1 MSGRIYR
8 ALNSEQKDWAEPGE
22 FAFRVNLPG
31 RVDPKSLRVHW
42 YGGTVLGVRGGLR
55 VEDSDVPDTPSPPQR
70 SSRRRLTSAYRISG
84 TRPAGVDS
92 EAFNPWIEYRLE
104 LPTEHRIAEEE
115 VDLQV
120 LRDWAGELLQGLPM
134 TGWEALWVIT
144 DQGIQSF
151 LGASL
156 WWVRLGPTES
166 SDSPHEFS
174 PFTPEALAPYR
185 EWRPQSAG
193 DGGQTDAR
201 ALGLTADETTFADR
215 SQWIAWGQ
223 VYLPDLG
230 RQGLKA
236 PEEPPEADKV
246 PIEVFTVG
254 PLPRPASWSLK
265 TLERFIQEGARI
277 LAGKRKTRSGA
288 DGVPRDRER
297 TSILDQ
303 VLFDARM
310 AVIDGDWLGPDNQAP
325 DLAAMLGFVLDNYPL
340 VLTFLLQQDDGGYG
354 YALDWEQRRSVGEV
368 PGASP
373 LSDRLTAIA
382 GELVPTQHLAQVL
395 ASGLP
400 CHWPIDDEL
409 SELDRFEGLFC
420 EGERGDTLLLIP
432 VHAETLGGDGVSIP
446 LVAQVAWPRAG
457 LPLVPELRAGL
468 QRALLAQSKDLR
480 NGLLIHHFSRE
491 FGRFEFVRGLSAFF
505 GHNLPKTTVTP
516 LLNVASRLGRAKPHE
531 VPALA
536 ARIKGIANLLDTQLK
551 ALDVFRLPNSRAL
564 ETEPLD
570 LGVLLAEVD
579 LVFAALVD
587 DRAFQ
592 QESFERVRD
601 QVRLEL
607 PDLADLAGLAGTP
620 QVRGFRPASFH
631 AVFVPIDN
639 AFKALTPEM
648 VQSEPGRGSIRVG
661 MEPTPGAV
669 LIRVEDRAG
678 GMSEAELQALRTRLA
693 RVAESARLG
702 QGLSLERH
710 GGARSGARLGLGLP
724 LATYFLNLL
733 VGADGQTGGV
743 ELDSQPGVG
752 TQVTLRFP
760 INPGQTSLQF

>member
-31 RVDPKSLRVHW
+31 RVDPESLRVHW
-42 YGGTVLGVRGGLR
+42 YGGTVLGVRGGLG
-55 VEDSDVPDTPSPPQR
+55 VENSDVPDTPSPSQR

-84 TRPAGVDS
+84 TRPEGVDS

-115 VDLQV
+115 GDLQD

-134 TGWEALWVIT
+134 TGWEALWVIA
-144 DQGIQSF
+144 DQGIQTF

-156 WWVRLGPTES
+156 WWVRLGSAEG
-166 SDSPHEFS
+166 SDSRRKFS
-174 PFTPEALAPYR
+174 PFTQEVLAPYR
-185 EWRPQSAG
+185 GWRPSSAG

-223 VYLPDLG
+223 IYLPDLDREG
-230 RQGLKA
+230 PKA
-236 PEEPPEADKV
+236 PKEPPEADKV

-265 TLERFIQEGARI
+265 TLERFIQEGGRI
-277 LAGKRKTRSGA
+277 LVGKRKAQSGA
-288 DGVPRDRER
+288 GGVPRDRER
-297 TSILDQ
+297 ASILDQ

-310 AVIDGDWLGPDNQAP
+310 AVIGGDWLGPDNQAP

-340 VLTFLLQQDDGGYG
+340 VLTFLLQQEDGGYA
-354 YALDWEQRRSVGEV
+354 YALDWEQRRSAEV

-373 LSDRLTAIA
+373 LSDRLMASA
-382 GELVPTQHLAQVL
+382 QDLVPMQRLDQVL
-395 ASGLP
+395 ESGLP
-400 CHWPIDDEL
+400 CHWPIDNDL
-409 SELDRFEGLFC
+409 PQRGRFEGLFC
-420 EGERGDTLLLIP
+420 AGERGDTLLLVPI
-432 VHAETLGGDGVSIP
+432 HAETLSGDGVSIP

-491 FGRFEFVRGLSAFF
+491 FGRFEFVRGLTAFF

-570 LGVLLAEVD
+570 LGALLAEVG
-579 LVFAALVD
+579 LVFDALVD
-587 DRAFQ
+587 DRAYQ
-592 QESFERVRD
+592 QESFERVRH
-601 QVRLEL
+601 QVRLDL
-607 PDLADLAGLAGTP
+607 PDLTGPAETSA
-620 QVRGFRPASFH
+620 VRGFRPASFH
-631 AVFVPIDN
+631 ALFVPIDN
-639 AFKALTPEM
+639 ALKALTPDL
-648 VQSEPGRGSIRVG
+648 VQSEPGRGLIRVT

-669 LIRVEDRAG
+669 LIRVEDQAG
-678 GMSEAELQALRTRLA
+678 GLDAGPLEALRARLA
-693 RVAESARLG
+693 RVAGSARLG

-710 GGARSGARLGLGLP
+710 AGARSGSRLGLGLP

-733 VGADGQTGGV
+733 IGADGQTGGV
-743 ELDSQPGVG
+743 ELHSQPGVG
-752 TQVTLRFP
+752 TRVTLRFP
-760 INPGQTSLQF
+760 INPDQTSLQF